1 LVIVRSRSKVAPA
14 LFSSYPGGMSGK
26 WIKSPSANAPATE
39 VARQTLAMRVAK
51 IDEMLP
57 LAAHH
62 YQEDIEHVHQ
72 LRTSCRRAAAA
83 IELFRPLMSGKPKTL
98 RKLLRRIRQAAGPAR
113 DTDVLLTRFEE
124 HAPSDPNLDYVIARL
139 HLQRENAQE
148 ALVQAAEKSQ
158 AGKLNKALQSTL
170 ENLGQGDSEAH
181 QLSFVQFGRGALQAA
196 SQDVFQLTGVSQP
209 TIAQLHQLRIA
220 GKRLR
225 YSIELFHGAFAPE
238 MRTDVYPMVEKLQD
252 RLGRLNDHATAQA
265 MFQRW
270 LADLPPGERAAYLAR
285 LIVAEYDA
293 ALEIRHEFLEWWTAQ
308 QVAALESHLSA
319 LLHPTG

>member
-1 LVIVRSRSKVAPA
+1 
-14 LFSSYPGGMSGK
+14 MSGK
-26 WIKSPSANAPATE
+26 WIEIPSANAPATE
-39 VARQTLAMRVAK
+39 VARQTLAARMAK

-62 YQEDIEHVHQ
+62 FQEDVEHVHQ

-83 IELFRPLMSGKPKTL
+83 VDLFRPLMSGKPKKL
-98 RKLLRRIRQAAGPAR
+98 RKMLRRIRQAAGPAR
-113 DTDVLLTRFEE
+113 DTDVLLARFQERT
-124 HAPSDPNLDYVIARL
+124 PVDSNLDYVLARL

-148 ALVQAAEKSQ
+148 ALVRVAQRSQ
-158 AGKLNKALQSTL
+158 AGKLKKVLEGTL
-170 ENLGQGDSEAH
+170 DSLGQGKGDAQ
-181 QLSFVQFGRGALQAA
+181 QLSFLQFGRTALQAA
-196 SQDVFQLTGVSQP
+196 SQDVFRLTAVSQP

-225 YSIELFHGAFAPE
+225 YSIELFYGAFAAE
-238 MRTDVYPMVEKLQD
+238 MRSDVYPMVEKLQD

-265 MFQRW
+265 MFQSW

-293 ALEIRHEFLEWWTAQ
+293 ALEIRRGFLEWWTTQ
-308 QVAALESHLSA
+308 QVAALESRLSA
-319 LLHPTG
+319 LLHPAV

>member
-1 LVIVRSRSKVAPA
+1 MARREKVAPA
-14 LFSSYPGGMSGK
+14 LFPSYPGGMSSK
-26 WIKSPSANAPATE
+26 WIEVPPANAPATE
-39 VARQTLAMRVAK
+39 IARQTLAARVAK
-51 IDEMLP
+51 IEEMLP
-57 LAAHH
+57 LAAHN

-83 IELFRPLMSGKPKTL
+83 LELFRPLMTGKPKAL

-113 DTDVLLTRFEE
+113 DTDVLLARFEKQSP
-124 HAPSDPNLDYVIARL
+124 ADPNLDYVIARL

-148 ALVQAAEKSQ
+148 DLIQAAEKSQ
-158 AGKLNKALQSTL
+158 SGKLKKALQSTL
-170 ENLGQGDSEAH
+170 ESLGQDDREAH

-209 TIAQLHQLRIA
+209 TVAQLHQLRIA

-238 MRTDVYPMVEKLQD
+238 MRADIYPLVEKLQD

-285 LIVAEYDA
+285 RIVAEYDA
-293 ALEIRHEFLEWWTAQ
+293 ALEVRRDFLEWWTTQ
-308 QVAALESHLSA
+308 QVATLESRLSA
-319 LLHPTG
+319 LLHPTN

>member
-1 LVIVRSRSKVAPA
+1 
-14 LFSSYPGGMSGK
+14 MNGK
-26 WIKSPSANAPATE
+26 WIEAPPANATATE
-39 VARQTLAMRVAK
+39 VARQALALRVAK
-51 IDEMLP
+51 IEQMLP
-57 LAAHH
+57 LAAHQ

-83 IELFRPLMSGKPKTL
+83 VELFRPLMSGKPKSL
-98 RKLLRRIRQAAGPAR
+98 RKVLRRIRRAAGPAR

-124 HAPSDPNLDYVIARL
+124 HKHSDPNLDYVIARL
-139 HLQRENAQE
+139 HLQRENAQDS
-148 ALVQAAEKSQ
+148 LVQAAEKSQ
-158 AGKLNKALQSTL
+158 AGKLKKALQSTL
-170 ENLGQGDSEAH
+170 DSLGQGDSKAH
-181 QLSFVQFGRGALQAA
+181 QLSFVQFGRSALQAA
-196 SQDVFQLTGVSQP
+196 SQDVFRLTGVSQP

-252 RLGRLNDHATAQA
+252 RLGKLNDHATAQA

-270 LADLPPGERAAYLAR
+270 LADLPPGERAAHLAR
-285 LIVAEYDA
+285 LIVEEFDA
-293 ALEIRHEFLEWWTAQ
+293 AQAIRREFLEWWTTQ

-319 LLHPTG
+319 LLHPTD